1 MTIRDTVRL
10 HMQMVKERLGVRQVM
25 SVIGGSMGGMQALE
39 WALLGGPGFIRSV
52 AAIYD
57 MI

>member
-1 MTIRDTVRL
+1 
-10 HMQMVKERLGVRQVM
+10 MQMVKERLGVRQVM